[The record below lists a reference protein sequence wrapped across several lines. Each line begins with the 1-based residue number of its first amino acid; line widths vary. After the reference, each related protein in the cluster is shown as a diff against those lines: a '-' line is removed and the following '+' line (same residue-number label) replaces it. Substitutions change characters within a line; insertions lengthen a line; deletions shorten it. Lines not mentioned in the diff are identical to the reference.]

1 MMIMCRHGDYRTGHR
16 IRISP
21 SHYPSGQKE
30 LGHRH
35 CRNAITANFVYE
47 EKSVSVTDKFT
58 WDDGIWTSPEA
69 HREYF
74 CRIWSGAKEGKIE
87 AFTSEE
93 RKLVSIMFEHP
104 EYRRQFEMIDSVGDH
119 GIDPAPEANPFIHVA
134 MHSVIENQL
143 ASKKPI
149 EVYQFYLALRKKKL
163 NHHDA
168 LHLLMAIMAPLI
180 FKVVRSHEAF
190 DEGYYV
196 RLLRKFMEKKP
207 EKIWKALEQE
217 FADCYTFDVLD
228 EKPEEEIPE
237 LDPEVAKQ
245 LERALTL
252 ISKKKIDAADKIVC
266 NLLENHAD
274 IDLVQFMAGY
284 VLMERQNPVG
294 ALARFDKAIELNPN
308 SIDAWFHKGLL
319 FEKLADIGEA
329 IIAHRKVLELAD
341 PKDPLVEVSREILE
355 DYAQTLKEKGTTP
368 DGYIRGKEIF
378 EHAVTAMEKHKWEEA
393 ITGLGKTIS
402 IHSRHVQSYG
412 NLGICYGYLG
422 RKKEALEAFDK
433 ALEIDPLYEPA
444 IKNRALIRNL
454 QEGEKP
460 SSELKIIDFYENR
473 SKAGA
478 AGDFLAKDLGRLMGQ
493 QEFSSLKEAQEFA
506 DRYIE
511 KFNETPSD
519 DFHGLSPRQMSRMIN
534 EPFTAPNLVSFSAA
548 PESAAAPI
556 MRLFNLLVDAIGDK
570 GMKPTAKGNLPRN
583 FCREAAF
590 QFYGEEEYRRQRE
603 IFSINTERDFIEMHV
618 TRITAELA
626 GFVRKYGGRLILSR
640 SYLNLREKDGPN
652 GAYPRL
658 LEAYTRKFNWGYQDG
673 YPDLQIVQ
681 DSFLFTL
688 FLLSRYGGDW
698 KTNPFYEDLFLRA
711 FPAVVKE
718 VAASPWRTAE
728 EMIRSCYSLRCL
740 ERFAGFMG
748 LIDIRWESEK
758 RLGQQFELKKLPLL
772 DEAVR
777 FHL

>member
-1 MMIMCRHGDYRTGHR
+1 M
-16 IRISP
+16 
-21 SHYPSGQKE
+21 
-30 LGHRH
+30 
-35 CRNAITANFVYE
+35 
-47 EKSVSVTDKFT
+47 TDKFT

-119 GIDPAPEANPFIHVA
+119 EIDPAPEANPFIHVA

-149 EVYQFYLALRKKKL
+149 EVYQFYLALRKRKL
-163 NHHDA
+163 DHHDA
-168 LHLLMAIMAPLI
+168 VHLLMAILAPLI
-180 FKVVRSHEAF
+180 FRVLHSKETF
-190 DEGYYV
+190 DEGRYV
-196 RLLRKFMEKKP
+196 RLLRKYMEKKP

-217 FADCYTFDVLD
+217 FADCYVFDGQD
-228 EKPEEEIPE
+228 KKREEEIPE
-237 LDPEVAKQ
+237 IDPKVAERLDQ
-245 LERALTL
+245 ALKL
-252 ISKKKIDAADKIVC
+252 INKKRIDDADQIVR
-266 NLLENHAD
+266 NLLAQDPNV
-274 IDLVQFMAGY
+274 DLVQFMAGY
-284 VLMERQNPVG
+284 ILMERQQWIG
-294 ALARFDKAIELNPN
+294 ALTCFDKAIELRPDF
-308 SIDAWFHKGLL
+308 IEAWFHKGLVSEEL
-319 FEKLADIGEA
+319 SDTGQA
-329 IIAHRKVLELAD
+329 IIAHRTVLKLGD
-341 PKDPLVEVSREILE
+341 SKDPLVESSREILDE
-355 DYAQTLKEKGTTP
+355 YEYILKKQGTTP
-368 DGYIRGKEIF
+368 DGYLRAGDLF
-378 EHAVTAMEKHKWEEA
+378 ELAVVAMEKYKWEEA
-393 ITGLGKTIS
+393 IAGFSKALS
-402 IHSRHVQSYG
+402 LFSRHVPSYG
-412 NLGICYGYLG
+412 NIGICNGYLG
-422 RKKEALEAFDK
+422 RKKEALEALAK
-433 ALEIDPLYEPA
+433 ALEIDPLYGPA
-444 IKNRALIRNL
+444 LANRELIKNLKK
-454 QEGEKP
+454 GEKL
-460 SSELKIIDFYENR
+460 SGELNIIDFYQEQADAINDQ
-473 SKAGA
+473 A
-478 AGDFLAKDLGRLMGQ
+478 FPIHDLRKQMRQ
-493 QEFSSLKEAQEFA
+493 KQFSSLTEAQDFA
-506 DRYIE
+506 DDYIE
-511 KFNETPSD
+511 DYNSMLQD
-519 DFHGLSPRQMSRMIN
+519 DFQGLSPKQIGRLIN
-534 EPFTAPNLVSFSAA
+534 EPFTVPNLVSFSAA

-570 GMKPTAKGNLPRN
+570 GMKPTVKGNLPRN

-673 YPDLQIVQ
+673 YSGLQIVQ